1 MPVIIS
7 ANSMR
12 KACSVS
18 RAGVGAPQSIV
29 EQAGWKQ
36 GQDKVEIGFIADAS
50 CILISKPSRSEG
62 AFLVSF
68 ANKRTQ
74 TGARIA
80 CEAFARNYLQAVTVL
95 PRRIAPVVF
104 NDGMWR
110 VALFLENLPWQTE
123 EFSQKGVENMP
134 GDATGVYQLLG
145 RGGAVLRVGEGKIR
159 ERMNNHLGDHLRLM
173 PSVKAFRCLSLKT
186 KEDGE
191 LLEKILLAQYEAEAG
206 VLPALNEIRS

>member
-1 MPVIIS
+1 MPVVIS
-7 ANSMR
+7 AKSMR

-36 GQDKVEIGFIADAS
+36 GQDKVEIGFISDAT
-50 CILISKPSRSEG
+50 CVLISKPSQSDD

-80 CEAFARNYLQAVTVL
+80 CEAFARNYLQALTVL
-95 PRRIAPVVF
+95 PKRIAPIVF
-104 NDGMWR
+104 SDGNWR
-110 VALFLENLPWQTE
+110 VALFLEDLLWQTD
-123 EFSQKGVENMP
+123 EFAKKGVENVS
-134 GDATGVYQLLG
+134 GDAIGVYQLLG

-159 ERMNNHLGDHLRLM
+159 ERMNAHLGDHLRLM
-173 PSVKAFRCLSLKT
+173 PSVKMFRYITVKM
-186 KEDGE
+186 KEDAE
-191 LLEKILLAQYEAEAG
+191 LLEKILIAKYEADAG